1 MVRVIMGLQGHG
13 KTKQIIELTNKA
25 VADECTVAC
34 IERGTKLMCDINHKA
49 RLVDVSD
56 YFIESYEHLK
66 AFICGMHSANFD
78 LSKIFIDS
86 LYKVSKSDFPKQT
99 EEFLLWADAF
109 GAEHGIDFIIT
120 ISADDKSASDVIR
133 KFF

>member
-25 VADECTVAC
+25 VADDLTVAC
-34 IERGTKLMCDINHKA
+34 LERGTKLTYDISHKA
-49 RLVDVSD
+49 RLVDVSG
-56 YFIESYEHLK
+56 YFIESYGHLK
-66 AFICGMHSANFD
+66 AFICGLHSGNFD

-86 LYKVSKSDFPKQT
+86 LYKVSKCSCSKET
-99 EEFLLWADAF
+99 EEFLLWAEQF
-109 GAEHGIDFIIT
+109 GKEHGIDFVIT
-120 ISADDKSASDVIR
+120 ISADENEASDVIR

>member
-25 VADECTVAC
+25 VSEDLTVAC
-34 IERGTKLMCDINHKA
+34 LERGTKLTFDINHKA
-49 RLVDVSD
+49 RLVDVSP

-66 AFICGMHSANFD
+66 AFICGMHSGNFD

-86 LYKVSKSDFPKQT
+86 LYKVSKSDYIKQT
-99 EEFLLWADAF
+99 EEFLLWAESF
-109 GAEHGIDFIIT
+109 GAENGIDFVIT
-120 ISADDKSASDVIR
+120 ISADDKDASDIIR

>member
-25 VADECTVAC
+25 VADDLTVAC
-34 IERGTKLMCDINHKA
+34 LERGTKLTYDISHKA
-49 RLVDVSD
+49 RLVDVSG
-56 YFIESYEHLK
+56 YFIESYAHLK
-66 AFICGMHSANFD
+66 AFICGLHSGNFD

-86 LYKVSKSDFPKQT
+86 LYKVSKCSCQKET
-99 EEFLLWADAF
+99 EDFLLWAEQF
-109 GAEHGIDFIIT
+109 GSEHGIDFVIT
-120 ISADDKSASDVIR
+120 ISADDKEASDVIR

>member
-13 KTKQIIELTNKA
+13 KTKQIIDLTNKA
-25 VADECTVAC
+25 VSEDLTVAC
-34 IERGTKLMCDINHKA
+34 IERGTKLTFDINHKA

-66 AFICGMHSANFD
+66 AFICGMYSGNYD

-86 LYKVSKSDFPKQT
+86 LYKVSKSDYIKQT
-99 EEFLLWADAF
+99 EEFLLWADSF
-109 GAEHGIDFIIT
+109 GAEHNIDFVIT
-120 ISADDKSASDVIR
+120 ISADDKDATDVIR

>member
-25 VADECTVAC
+25 AAEDLAVVC
-34 IERGTKLMCDINHKA
+34 IERGTKLTYDISHKA
-49 RLVDVSD
+49 RLVDVSA

-66 AFICGMHSANFD
+66 AFICGLHSANFD
-78 LSKIFIDS
+78 ISKIFIDS
-86 LYKVSKSDFPKQT
+86 LYKVSKSDCEKET
-99 EEFLLWADAF
+99 EDFLLWAEKF
-109 GAEHGIDFIIT
+109 GEENKIDFVIT
-120 ISADDKSASDVIR
+120 ISADDAKASDTIK

>member
-13 KTKQIIELTNKA
+13 KTKQIIDLTNKA
-25 VADECTVAC
+25 VSEDLTVAC
-34 IERGTKLMCDINHKA
+34 IERGTKLTYDINHKA
-49 RLVDVSD
+49 RLVDVSA

-66 AFICGMHSANFD
+66 AFICGMHSGNYD

-86 LYKVSKSDFPKQT
+86 LYKVSKCDFPKQT
-99 EEFLLWADAF
+99 DDFLLWAEKF
-109 GAEHGIDFIIT
+109 GEENGIDFVIT
-120 ISADDKSASDVIR
+120 ISADTKTASDTIR

>member
-1 MVRVIMGLQGHG
+1 MVRVIMGLQGQG

-25 VADECTVAC
+25 VAEDLTAAC
-34 IERGTKLMCDINHKA
+34 IERGTKLTYDISHKA
-49 RLVDVSD
+49 RLVDVSG
-56 YFIESYEHLK
+56 YFIESYQHLK

-86 LYKVSKSDFPKQT
+86 LYKVSKCDSINETEDFLK
-99 EEFLLWADAF
+99 WAESF
-109 GAEHGIDFIIT
+109 GTEHGIDFVIT
-120 ISADDKSASDVIR
+120 ISADQASASETIR

>member
-13 KTKQIIELTNKA
+13 KTKQIIDLTNKA
-25 VADECTVAC
+25 VSEDLTVAC
-34 IERGTKLMCDINHKA
+34 IERGTKLTFDINHKA

-66 AFICGMHSANFD
+66 AFICGMYSGNYD

-86 LYKVSKSDFPKQT
+86 LYKVSKSDYIKQT
-99 EEFLLWADAF
+99 EDFLLWAESF
-109 GAEHGIDFIIT
+109 GAEHNIDFVIT
-120 ISADDKSASDVIR
+120 ISADDKDATDVIR

>member
-1 MVRVIMGLQGHG
+1 MVKVIMGLQGHG
-13 KTKQIIELTNKA
+13 KTKQIIDLTNKA
-25 VADECTVAC
+25 VAEDLTVAC
-34 IERGTKLMCDINHKA
+34 IERGTKLTYDINHKA
-49 RLVDVSD
+49 RLVDVSG

-86 LYKVSKSDFPKQT
+86 LYKVSKCDCPAET
-99 EEFLLWADAF
+99 EEFLLWAESF
-109 GAEHGIDFIIT
+109 GKDNGIDFVVT
-120 ISADDKSASDVIR
+120 ISADDALASETIR

>member
-25 VADECTVAC
+25 AAEELTAVC
-34 IERGTKLMCDINHKA
+34 IERGTKLTYDISHKA
-49 RLVDVSD
+49 RLVDVSG

-66 AFICGMHSANFD
+66 AFICGMHSSNFD

-86 LYKVSKSDFPKQT
+86 LYKVSKCEFEKQT
-99 EEFLLWADAF
+99 EDFLLWADKF
-109 GAEHGIDFIIT
+109 GEENGIDFVIT
-120 ISADDKSASDVIR
+120 ISADDAKASDIIR

>member
-13 KTKQIIELTNKA
+13 KTKQIIDLTNKA
-25 VADECTVAC
+25 VSEDLTVAC
-34 IERGTKLMCDINHKA
+34 IERGTKLTFDINHKA
-49 RLVDVSD
+49 RLVDVSP

-66 AFICGMHSANFD
+66 AFICGMHSGNYD

-86 LYKVSKSDFPKQT
+86 LYKVSKSDYIKQT
-99 EEFLLWADAF
+99 EDFLLWAESF
-109 GAEHGIDFIIT
+109 GADHGIDFVIT
-120 ISADDKSASDVIR
+120 ISADEKAATETIR

>member
-13 KTKQIIELTNKA
+13 KTKQIIDLTNKA
-25 VADECTVAC
+25 VSEDLTVAC
-34 IERGTKLMCDINHKA
+34 IERGTKLTFDINHKA

-66 AFICGMHSANFD
+66 AFICGMYSGNYD

-86 LYKVSKSDFPKQT
+86 LYKVSKSDYIKQT
-99 EEFLLWADAF
+99 EDFLLWAESF
-109 GAEHGIDFIIT
+109 GAEHKIDFIIT
-120 ISADDKSASDVIR
+120 ISADDKDATDVIR

>member
-13 KTKQIIELTNKA
+13 KTKQIIELTNSA
-25 VADECTVAC
+25 VADDLTVAC
-34 IERGTKLMCDINHKA
+34 IERGTKLTYDISHKA
-49 RLVDVSD
+49 RLVDVSG

-66 AFICGMHSANFD
+66 TFICGLHSGNFD

-86 LYKVSKSDFPKQT
+86 LYKVSKCDSIEET
-99 EEFLLWADAF
+99 EKFLLWAETF
-109 GAEHGIDFIIT
+109 GNEHSIDFVIT
-120 ISADDKSASDVIR
+120 ISADDKSATDTIR